1 MYVAIMNF
9 FSFIRSKNF
18 FSILLILLLTLSRL
32 IPHPPNFTPII
43 AIAVMSGFL
52 FRNIYHSL
60 TLLIISM
67 LLSDLIIGYH
77 NNIFFV
83 YFPLI
88 FITTIFSF
96 FFTKLNFKNL
106 FFYAFIG
113 SLIFFVISNFG
124 VWLLGNL
131 YEKNLNGLL
140 NCYILAIPFFKN
152 TFFSTIVF
160 TYSTFTANYYYN
172 QKNC

>member
-1 MYVAIMNF
+1 MYVVIMNF
-9 FSFIRSKNF
+9 FSFIKSKIF

-96 FFTKLNFKNL
+96 FLQN
-106 FFYAFIG
+106 
-113 SLIFFVISNFG
+113 
-124 VWLLGNL
+124 
-131 YEKNLNGLL
+131 
-140 NCYILAIPFFKN
+140 
-152 TFFSTIVF
+152 
-160 TYSTFTANYYYN
+160 
-172 QKNC
+172 